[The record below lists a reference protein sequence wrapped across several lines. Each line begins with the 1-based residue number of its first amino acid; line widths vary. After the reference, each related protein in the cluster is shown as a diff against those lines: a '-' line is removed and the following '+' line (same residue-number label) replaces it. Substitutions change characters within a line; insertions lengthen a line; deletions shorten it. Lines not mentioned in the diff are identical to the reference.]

1 MASCIRRDH
10 RSRSALSLDLLHYD
24 DVEIHVCACG
34 CAAIRRRKGLFFGHW
49 VRMIQSLRA
58 EEQLAKASH
67 ELEARSAAAQ
77 QRERA
82 AEDKLQQE
90 RQRLMI
96 ETARYNTLLR
106 KFDRNCAALSE
117 LQQQMQQQHVE
128 QR

>member
-1 MASCIRRDH
+1 
-10 RSRSALSLDLLHYD
+10 
-24 DVEIHVCACG
+24 
-34 CAAIRRRKGLFFGHW
+34 
-49 VRMIQSLRA
+49 MIQSLRA